1 MQTNGNT
8 DQGIEISLWFF
19 FNVII
24 VIINTL

>member
-8 DQGIEISLWFF
+8 DQGIEISLWVF